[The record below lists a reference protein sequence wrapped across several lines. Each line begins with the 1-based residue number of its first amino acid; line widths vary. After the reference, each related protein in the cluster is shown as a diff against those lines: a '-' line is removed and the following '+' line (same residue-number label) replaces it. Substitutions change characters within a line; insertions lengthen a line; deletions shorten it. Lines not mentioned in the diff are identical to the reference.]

1 MFFNHEIID
10 IESIIPFAMNSRLH
24 SDAQVAQLAASIREF
39 GFTNPVLI
47 DEDKNLIAGHGRVM
61 AARKLGLKSVP
72 AILVTGL
79 DERKRRALV
88 IADNKLAMNATWDED
103 VLKNE
108 LQDLAGDFGELMGF
122 SQDELDS
129 IFAEFNDSVI
139 EGETEDDEIPS
150 LPEKSTSVL
159 GDIWILGRHRLMC
172 GDSTSLD
179 AVEKLTD
186 GKLVD
191 MVWTDPPYNVAY
203 EGGTGMTI
211 QNDDMSDGQF
221 KQFLTDAFL
230 TAFAVTKKGGPIY
243 IAHADSEGINFRTAM
258 TDAGWDQKQ
267 TLIWVK
273 NSLVMGRQD
282 YQWQHEPIL
291 YGWKPGA
298 AHCWYGFRNKTTVIN
313 DDVKLSSLDKKE
325 LIKIITSMQNA
336 QKTTIIKEDKPHR
349 NDIHPTMKPVAL
361 VQTMLENSSQERDV
375 VLDLFGG
382 GGSTLIASEKTN
394 RQARLME
401 LDPKYCDVIVKRW
414 EDFTGKKATHA
425 DTGKTFAEHAD
436 GKA

>member
-47 DEDKNLIAGHGRVM
+47 DEAKNLIAGHGRVM

-230 TAFAVTKKGGPIY
+230 TAFAVTKMGGPIY

-313 DDVKLSSLDKKE
+313 DDVKLNSLDKKE

-414 EDFTGKKATHA
+414 QDFTGKQATHA

>member
-1 MFFNHEIID
+1 
-10 IESIIPFAMNSRLH
+10 
-24 SDAQVAQLAASIREF
+24 
-39 GFTNPVLI
+39 
-47 DEDKNLIAGHGRVM
+47 
-61 AARKLGLKSVP
+61 
-72 AILVTGL
+72 
-79 DERKRRALV
+79 
-88 IADNKLAMNATWDED
+88 
-103 VLKNE
+103 
-108 LQDLAGDFGELMGF
+108 
-122 SQDELDS
+122 
-129 IFAEFNDSVI
+129 
-139 EGETEDDEIPS
+139 
-150 LPEKSTSVL
+150 
-159 GDIWILGRHRLMC
+159 
-172 GDSTSLD
+172 
-179 AVEKLTD
+179 
-186 GKLVD
+186 
-191 MVWTDPPYNVAY
+191 
-203 EGGTGMTI
+203 
-211 QNDDMSDGQF
+211 
-221 KQFLTDAFL
+221 
-230 TAFAVTKKGGPIY
+230 
-243 IAHADSEGINFRTAM
+243 
-258 TDAGWDQKQ
+258 
-267 TLIWVK
+267 
-273 NSLVMGRQD
+273 LVMGRQD

-313 DDVKLSSLDKKE
+313 DDVKLNSLDKKE

-414 EDFTGKKATHA
+414 QDFTGKQATHA